1 VQRVAFLA
9 LRVAVT
15 GSPSFLRREPSAP
28 PHYAPSPPCRRRPHC
43 PVSVPRIALFVLV
56 QPALRIVHPSPIEA
70 LRLRA
75 CRRSR
80 ACGPAWPSDLDPA
93 DRI

>member
-15 GSPSFLRREPSAP
+15 GSPSFLHCEPTAP
-28 PHYAPSPPCRRRPHC
+28 PHCAPSPPRRRCPRC
-43 PVSVPRIALFVLV
+43 PVSVPRVALFVSV
-56 QPALRIVHPSPIEA
+56 QPALRIVHPSPIEG
-70 LRLRA
+70 LRRRG

-80 ACGPAWPSDLDPA
+80 ACGPARPSDLDPA
-93 DRI
+93 DGI